1 LAAAKLGR
9 LVLGQFVR
17 CEHPHWKAC
26 VHNSSSVE
34 FIRREQG
41 STVACVAR
49 ATATATAAWGQRLL
63 TRVTATMICELS
75 GALVRITASQHRRN
89 YSIIVRATYG
99 TAPYT
104 HGPWLELRRRVVGI
118 AWIAHGRL
126 GDATQQRRPSV
137 LPPLTETNVD
147 FDE

>member
-9 LVLGQFVR
+9 LELRQFVR

-34 FIRREQG
+34 FIRCEQG

-63 TRVTATMICELS
+63 TRVTAMMICELS

-99 TAPYT
+99 TRRMRTALGSSY
-104 HGPWLELRRRVVGI
+104 GVELSASPGLRTAGS
-118 AWIAHGRL
+118 
-126 GDATQQRRPSV
+126 ATRPNSDV
-137 LPPLTETNVD
+137 LP
-147 FDE
+147 FCHH